1 MMRPVHRKVRRA
13 LLVAVAR
20 RHGDTRRGEAG
31 QSMAIILGVLL
42 TLSLGTALMVQSS
55 FEEFPLVTG
64 DVLQHA
70 AYRAMEAGLDE
81 YLYAVN
87 ANPDFVACSAKF
99 YTNAGT
105 LVGTSPLTAA
115 SPICSALSFGSW
127 ISIPGEASAN
137 GPPSWFLLSTPSI
150 NTSNGYLSFD
160 VVGAAG
166 FAPRYYYQSA
176 VVTLDP
182 TNSFLL
188 NVSWVNYNQVDPA
201 VVAQYNH
208 VTAPTCT
215 YYWAGTPSDTLGSGC
230 EDIEYA
236 NADAL
241 TGNVFANDSIW
252 VCGSPTF
259 QNVQTADTKQNN
271 VQACSGSPTSTSWTS
286 GVAVQPIPTDNTT
299 LNTDAKYNGCLYEG
313 PTTFLLDGT
322 SMGVYSPNTPTGPPT
337 GAPGTSV
344 SNDALND
351 PANTANVC
359 MPAAAASTTLG
370 SASADKLTSGSSY
383 TSLKV
388 TALGS
393 AVAAGDYIE
402 IGSGANTQI
411 VTASAAAAVGA
422 TTISVNNFTANANYA
437 NATTPVTDIMVAVP
451 TAGVVFTEN
460 CLNTTTCNTTA
471 YNPLTAAGETGVG
484 GATVGDAI
492 VQGQVSGP
500 VTVGAQ
506 NNIVVDGNLCYSDDV
521 SGSPSNCT
529 SAPSTTP
536 ASVDVLGLVALNYVE
551 INHPLSGSN
560 NAATCPTGLG
570 NGNPTCDLS
579 NPIIDAVVLALN
591 HSFIVNNYSSG
602 TGLGTLTVNGT
613 LDQDWRGPVGTV
625 DGGGSVVSGYSKNY
639 VYDAR
644 MKYLAPPYY
653 LNPGTSEWGIESF
666 TVVAG
671 ACKQPTGQTCP
682 AGNP

>member
-1 MMRPVHRKVRRA
+1 MMRPAHRERRWARIVA
-13 LLVAVAR
+13 LAGR
-20 RHGDTRRGEAG
+20 RLRHHRGDAG

-55 FEEFPLVTG
+55 FEEFPLVSG

-70 AYRAMEAGLDE
+70 SYRAMVAGLDE

-99 YTNAGT
+99 YTNAGV
-105 LVGTSPLTAA
+105 LVGTSPLNGS
-115 SPICSALSFGSW
+115 SPICGALSFGTW

-160 VVGAAG
+160 VVGVAG

-201 VVAQYNH
+201 VVAQYNG
-208 VTAPTCT
+208 VAAPTCT
-215 YYWAGTPSDTLGSGC
+215 YYWPSDTLGHNC
-230 EDIEYA
+230 ENIEYA
-236 NADAL
+236 ATDAL

-252 VCGSPTF
+252 VCDSPTF
-259 QNVQTADTKQNN
+259 QSVKTADTQQKYVQN
-271 VQACSGSPTSTSWTS
+271 CSGTPTSTSWTN
-286 GVAVQPIPTDNTT
+286 GVAVEPIPTDNTT

-313 PTTFLLDGT
+313 PTTFLFDGA
-322 SMGVYSPNTPTGPPT
+322 SMGVYSPNTPTGPPS

-351 PANTANVC
+351 PSNTGNVC
-359 MPAAAASTTLG
+359 MPKTAASTTLG
-370 SASADKLTSGSSY
+370 TAAGDALTSGHAY
-383 TSLKV
+383 TSLTVK
-388 TALGS
+388 ALGS
-393 AVAAGDYIE
+393 AVAAGDYLE
-402 IGSGANTQI
+402 IGSGATTQI
-411 VTASAAAAVGA
+411 VTASAAAAVNA
-422 TTISVNNFTANANYA
+422 TSISVNSFTANANYA
-437 NATTPVTDIMVAVP
+437 NSTTPVTDLMVAMP
-451 TAGVVFTEN
+451 TAGVVFAEN
-460 CLNTTTCNTTA
+460 CPVTTVCNSTA
-471 YNPLTAAGETGVG
+471 YNPLSAAGETGVG

-500 VTVGAQ
+500 VTVGAE

-551 INHPLSGSN
+551 INHPLSGGAD
-560 NAATCPTGLG
+560 AATCPAGLG

-579 NPIIDAVVLALN
+579 NPIVDAVILALN
-591 HSFIVNNYSSG
+591 HSFIVDNYSSG
-602 TGLGTLTVNGT
+602 ASLGTLTINGT
-613 LDQDWRGPVGTV
+613 IDQDWRGPVATVNGSGTV
-625 DGGGSVVSGYSKNY
+625 VTGYSKNY
-639 VYDAR
+639 VYDSR
-644 MKYLAPPYY
+644 MEYLAPPYY
-653 LNPGTSEWGIESF
+653 LNPGTSQWAIASF

-682 AGNP
+682 AGYP